1 LHAGAQVGQQLRR
14 ITLEA
19 IDQAPFNF
27 DPRIGLIVGIMVGFL
42 VFAVALDLT
51 WEQLRRVVRS
61 PKAPGIGLFAQFG
74 ILPAVAFGAGMY
86 LTDVPS
92 VALGLLLVTCCPGG
106 ALSNYLTGVARGD
119 VATSISMTTVSTLF
133 SLVLTPLLFA
143 LWASMNPS
151 TRAALADIQMNPKQV
166 VMTLL
171 IMLIVP
177 VTAGMLLRAKRPD
190 IADRIRLWTRR
201 IAGLVFAV
209 VVVVIIGGNIKSLA
223 LVAEVALLPVL
234 LTFALAIAF
243 GWGLARLSG
252 LVAADR
258 RAVAIEVAF
267 QNVAL
272 AIGMGIAFFPALA
285 GVAAVSILWG
295 VVHLVFGSGLAIT
308 WNRVALR

>member
-1 LHAGAQVGQQLRR
+1 M
-14 ITLEA
+14 EA

-209 VVVVIIGGNIKSLA
+209 VVVMIIGGNIKSLA

>member
-1 LHAGAQVGQQLRR
+1 V
-14 ITLEA
+14 EA
-19 IDQAPFNF
+19 IDQVPFNF

-42 VFAVALDLT
+42 VFAVALDVT
-51 WEQLRRVVRS
+51 WEQLRRVLRS
-61 PKAPGIGLFAQFG
+61 PRAPAIGLLAQFG
-74 ILPAVAFGAGMY
+74 ILPAVAYGAGVY
-86 LTDVPS
+86 LTDIPS

-133 SLVLTPLLFA
+133 SVVLTPVLFA
-143 LWASMNPS
+143 GWASMNPS
-151 TRAALADIQMNPKQV
+151 TRALLQDIKMDPQQV

-177 VTAGMLLRAKRPD
+177 VTAGMLLRARRSD
-190 IADRIRLWTRR
+190 TADRIRVWMRR
-201 IAGLVFAV
+201 LAGIVFAV
-209 VVVVIIGGNIKSLA
+209 VVAMLILGNITSLA
-223 LVAEVALLPVL
+223 LLARVALLPVL
-234 LTFALAIAF
+234 LTFVIAVVL
-243 GWGLARLSG
+243 GWGLARLAG

-272 AIGMGIAFFPALA
+272 AIGMGIAFFPSLA

-295 VVHLVFGSGLAIT
+295 VVHLALGSGLAIT
-308 WNRVALR
+308 WRQIAPISRVASPEYRALHPP